1 MSDIP
6 FKPKKRRFSLSLR
19 VSFGLVLAAIL
30 PLILTIAFIEYQT
43 IPALTTQAQNA
54 MQGDAKTRVQLIDT
68 YLKERIL
75 DTETLT
81 QVPSLQAFMVLPPPP
96 ETPLAVYEDAQVHAG
111 YSLAAGIFRDKNY
124 ANWTLFTPQGQPLLY
139 YPTTTAPKPHGQSL
153 VPPAQLQA
161 VSQGKSFISPVY
173 YNPDTRKASVDLYAP
188 IVPQQSQKVIGFLRA
203 TLNLDYIWNIVG
215 GDQGNNGSG
224 SYAFILDENGV
235 RIADTEAA
243 RLFTSVAR
251 LSQDIQTTI
260 SSEQR
265 FGTTNQVPLLAD
277 TALAAT
283 LQRKTQ
289 TATFRAQPA
298 TQKEQ
303 FEIVQQSVSTI
314 PWSYFVLSP
323 VSTVTAVANNQLYTT
338 GLVAFFVSLVA
349 ALVGLIS
356 GRGITR
362 PILAAVE
369 YLRRSSQ
376 SLSAL
381 ATSQQ
386 DAAAEQSWVVDSSQ
400 VGLQSVQYYTNATK
414 IAAHLLNQVST
425 ELANHWGQ
433 VDVQTARLA
442 LERMIKAAQYIEDA
456 TEFQNTS
463 NEKLSTALK
472 VATQVTEQLVS
483 GTTSATDAATQ
494 LEQVV
499 DQLRN
504 VVGK

>member
-6 FKPKKRRFSLSLR
+6 FKPKKRRLSLSLR

-43 IPALTTQAQNA
+43 IPALTAQAQNT
-54 MQGDAKTRVQLIDT
+54 MQSDAKTRVQLIDT

-96 ETPLAVYEDAQVHAG
+96 QTPLAVYQDAQVHAG

-124 ANWTLFTPQGQPLLY
+124 ATWTMFTPQGQPLLY
-139 YPTTTAPKPHGQSL
+139 YPTTAAPKPHGQSL
-153 VPPAQLQA
+153 VPAAQLQA
-161 VSQGKSFISPVY
+161 VSQGKPFISPVY
-173 YNPDTRKASVDLYAP
+173 YSPDTRKASVDIYAP
-188 IVPQQSQKVIGFLRA
+188 VIPQQPQKVIGFLRA

-215 GDQGNNGSG
+215 GDLHNNGTG

-235 RIADTEAA
+235 RIADTEAD
-243 RLFTSVAR
+243 RLFMSVAP
-251 LSQDIQTTI
+251 LPQDIQTSI
-260 SSEQR
+260 SNEQR
-265 FGTTNQVPLLAD
+265 FGTANPVTLLAD
-277 TALAAT
+277 PAVAAT
-283 LQRKTQ
+283 LQRNSQ
-289 TATFRAQPA
+289 TTTFQAQPA

-303 FEIVQQSVSTI
+303 FQIVQQSVSTV
-314 PWSYFVLSP
+314 PWRYYVLSP
-323 VSTVTAVANNQLYTT
+323 VSTVTAVATNQLLVTL
-338 GLVAFFVSLVA
+338 LVAIFVSLVA
-349 ALVGLIS
+349 ALFGLFA

-369 YLRRSSQ
+369 YLRGSSQ

-381 ATSQQ
+381 ATGQQ
-386 DAAAEQSWVVDSSQ
+386 DAASEQSWVVDSSQ

-414 IAAHLLNQVST
+414 VAAHLLNQVGT
-425 ELANHWGQ
+425 ELATHWEQ
-433 VDVQTARLA
+433 VDARTARLA
-442 LERMIKAAQYIEDA
+442 LERMIKAAQYIEEA
-456 TEFQNTS
+456 TEYQSSS

-472 VATQVTEQLVS
+472 VATQVTEQLVV

-499 DQLRN
+499 DQLRS